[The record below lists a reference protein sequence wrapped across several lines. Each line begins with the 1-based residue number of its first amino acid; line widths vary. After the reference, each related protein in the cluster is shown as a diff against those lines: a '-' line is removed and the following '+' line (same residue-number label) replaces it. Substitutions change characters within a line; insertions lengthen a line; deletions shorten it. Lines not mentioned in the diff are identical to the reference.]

1 MSSLHLNHQATDVY
15 STDGG
20 KDKSEWTAKHLVAAN
35 ITYLCVISGFCHE
48 VDEICTLL
56 GYYTAHCGN
65 SLLTVCP
72 LVRNYHTMQRNIPE
86 ECKSHYLLNN
96 ISLPIKQQTRNV
108 YKGSGGKYLLEY
120 GHTSIK
126 NIWVLTV
133 LHH

>member
-20 KDKSEWTAKHLVAAN
+20 KDKNEWTAKHLAAAN

-65 SLLTVCP
+65 SLLTDCP

-96 ISLPIKQQTRNV
+96 KPGTCIRGV
-108 YKGSGGKYLLEY
+108 EV
-120 GHTSIK
+120 
-126 NIWVLTV
+126 NICWNMDTLQ
-133 LHH
+133 LKIFGY